1 MGLEKQYEEGYR
13 SLLGV
18 EHSDALAYF
27 AMVAEAERKENERK
41 LEIQS
46 DLFVP
51 HYLRNDFQYFAATDT
66 GNRTIAFAD
75 ATQLEQIVSE
85 GMKFYKADMGARGD
99 VCGLDQRVGVALSL
113 NGKASKSSQVQTA
126 AVVSLSL

>member
-13 SLLGV
+13 SLSGV

-27 AMVAEAERKENERK
+27 PMVAEAERKEDERK

-51 HYLRNDFQYFAATDT
+51 HYLRNGFQYFADIFRTC
-66 GNRTIAFAD
+66 NKTIALAD
-75 ATQLEQIVSE
+75 ATQLERTVRE
-85 GMKFYKADMGARGD
+85 GMKFYEADMRARRMSP
-99 VCGLDQRVGVALSL
+99 V
-113 NGKASKSSQVQTA
+113 
-126 AVVSLSL
+126 